1 MSGSARPTI
10 LVLYT
15 ELAPYVL
22 ACLNALA
29 EKADADIHLVRWPV
43 NKEAPFSLA
52 FHPRITVHE
61 RATLNR
67 DALVDLVDRIRP
79 ALTITSGWVDK
90 DYLRAAAEAK
100 HLGGVSVIALD
111 TAWRGHWRQWANAL
125 VSRSRLHRAF
135 TLAWVTGMA
144 QSRYAR
150 RLGFAPDR
158 IRTGFYSADTAL
170 FLPLGERIMAQTN
183 AHWPHRLLC
192 VARYIPTKGHQ
203 LLCDAFAE
211 LCRSGDAGD
220 WELHFAGTGE
230 LHEQVKASP
239 SGMHP
244 RITHLGFKQ
253 PEEMRAIVEQAG
265 AFVLPS
271 SYEPWGVVV
280 HEHACAALPLVLS
293 SAVGASE
300 RFLKEGENGF
310 RFIAGDKSSLKAAL
324 RMLIHCSDNEL
335 RAMGQ
340 RSLQLGS
347 SWTPG
352 SWAATAIELMGTGQ
366 PSTFVNPQ
374 PAINR

>member
-1 MSGSARPTI
+1 MAAVSRSARTTI

-22 ACLNALA
+22 SCLNALV
-29 EKADADIHLVRWPV
+29 EQADADIHLVRWPV
-43 NKEAPFSLA
+43 NKEAPFTLA

-61 RATLNR
+61 RASLAGG
-67 DALVDLVDRIRP
+67 ALVDLVARIRP

-100 HLGGVSVIALD
+100 RSGGVSTIALD
-111 TAWRGHWRQWANAL
+111 TAWRGHWKQWANAL
-125 VSRSRLHRAF
+125 IARIRLHRSF
-135 TLAWVTGMA
+135 THAWVTGKA
-144 QSRYAR
+144 QAEYAR
-150 RLGFAPDR
+150 RLGFGTDR

-170 FLPLGERIMAQTN
+170 FLPLGERILAMRNEQ
-183 AHWPHRLLC
+183 WPHRLLC

-211 LCRSGDAGD
+211 LCDEEDAGD
-220 WELHFAGTGE
+220 WQLWIAGTGE
-230 LHEQVKASP
+230 LHDQVKASS
-239 SGMHP
+239 SGRHA

-253 PEEMRAIVEQAG
+253 PDEMRAIVEQAG

-271 SYEPWGVVV
+271 TYEPWGVVV

-300 RFLKEGENGF
+300 RFLKEGGNGF
-310 RFIAGDKSSLKAAL
+310 RFIAGDKSSLKTAL
-324 RMLIHCSDNEL
+324 RMLILSHDVEL

-340 RSLQLGS
+340 RSLELGR
-347 SWTPG
+347 SWSPEL
-352 SWAATAIELMGTGQ
+352 WAETAAELMNG
-366 PSTFVNPQ
+366 
-374 PAINR
+374 RR